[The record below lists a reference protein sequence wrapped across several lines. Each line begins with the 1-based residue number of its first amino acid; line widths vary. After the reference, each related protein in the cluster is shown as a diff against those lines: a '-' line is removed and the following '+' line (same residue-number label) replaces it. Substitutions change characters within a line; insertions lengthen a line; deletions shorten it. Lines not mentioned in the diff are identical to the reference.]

1 MRSMSR
7 DHIPDAD
14 HCGRIDVW
22 FTSFSENCL
31 ARVRSLKYVM
41 GMREQNNQKEPDDA
55 DYREACGE
63 Q

>member
-1 MRSMSR
+1 MGM
-7 DHIPDAD
+7 DHVPDAD
-14 HCGRIDVW
+14 HCGRIDVR

-31 ARVRSLKYVM
+31 ARVRSLKYGM
-41 GMREQNNQKEPDDA
+41 GIREENNQKEREDA